1 MRVLLFTGKGG
12 VGKTSVAAATALRAA
27 DSGHRTLVM
36 STDPA
41 HSLADVMD
49 CAVGAEPTKLGQRLW
64 AQQLNAQERLEE
76 SWGEIRDYLV
86 KVFDWAGASAIEAE
100 ELAVLPGLDEVFSLA
115 DIRTHVDSGQWDVL
129 VVDCAPTAE
138 TIRML
143 SLPDILGW
151 YMERVF
157 PIGRRVTRLVGPV
170 LSRLTS
176 VPVVDD
182 SVLSAVE
189 RFYLRLE
196 GVREVLTDGKVTS
209 ARLVVNAER
218 MVIAEARR
226 TYTYLSLFG
235 YRVDAVIVNRLLPE
249 AVSDPWFDDWKR
261 LQEAHLR
268 TIEDGFAPV
277 PVLRAELSDR
287 ELIGAE
293 RLRDFAASLYGEVDP
308 TSRMSDGD
316 TLRID
321 RVGDD
326 YVLTIPLPFADRDE
340 LEIGRR
346 DDELLVSVGAH
357 RRAVMLP
364 DSLRSREVGDATL
377 KAGTLV
383 VTFGAQVDERTSA
396 QEPTSDVAPRGKE
409 QP

>member
-1 MRVLLFTGKGG
+1 
-12 VGKTSVAAATALRAA
+12 
-27 DSGHRTLVM
+27 M

-41 HSLADVMD
+41 HSLSDVLD
-49 CAVGAEPTKLGQRLW
+49 CAVGTEPTKLDQRLW
-64 AQQLNAQERLEE
+64 AQQLNAQDRLEE
-76 SWGEIRDYLV
+76 SWGEIQGYLV

-115 DIRTHVDSGQWDVL
+115 DIRAHVDSGRWDVL

-138 TIRML
+138 TIRLL
-143 SLPDILGW
+143 SLPDILAW

-157 PIGRRVTRLVGPV
+157 PIGRRVTRLVGPI

-176 VPVVDD
+176 VPVADD
-182 SVLSAVE
+182 SVFSAVE

-196 GVREVLTDGKVTS
+196 GVREVLTDGEVTS

-226 TYTYLSLFG
+226 THTYLSLFG

-249 AVSDPWFDDWKR
+249 VVSDPWFDDWKR
-261 LQEAHLR
+261 LQDVHLR
-268 TIEDGFAPV
+268 TIEEGFAPV

-293 RLRDFAASLYGEVDP
+293 RLRGFAARLYGEVDP
-308 TSRMSDGD
+308 TSRMSVGD

-321 RVGDD
+321 RSGDD

-357 RRAVMLP
+357 RRALMLP

-377 KAGTLV
+377 RAGTLV
-383 VTFGAQVDERTSA
+383 VTFGAKVDERPST
-396 QEPTSDVAPRGKE
+396 QEPSSDDGARGEE
-409 QP
+409 QR